1 MQGGGKGGA
10 IDPAKL
16 TSNNLHDF
24 ENENNKVHLYRDNSK
39 RGVAI

>member
-1 MQGGGKGGA
+1 MQGGGKGV

-24 ENENNKVHLYRDNSK
+24 ENENRVHLNRGNSK
-39 RGVAI
+39 RGAI